1 MGKIGNVFS
10 SIDSSERKKF
20 REDKKAKKDVMKS
33 ALASESDVDKI
44 REEKNKY
51 LSEKAKIKG
60 EKKKLKNEVR
70 NKKVAARKG
79 FEDITDDEGKTISA
93 EDQAQALRD
102 TRKAKAKTYLRNFAS
117 QLTKGSNET
126 PKSKETRDD
135 FLEALQNQRDANKKA
150 EENIYKDKFKQMA
163 NDITNTVDTESED
176 NSKMMRLASYGDNNV
191 FGKGGNVNF
200 DKWVARNDDGS
211 VSFDNFMKSKEGNP
225 MNKIEPDSNPTSF
238 MKKEFLKR
246 RGY

>member
-20 REDKKAKKDVMKS
+20 RGDKKAAKDVMKS
-33 ALASESDVDKI
+33 ALVSESDVDKI

-60 EKKKLKNEVR
+60 EKKRLKNEVR

-102 TRKAKAKTYLRNFAS
+102 KRKAKTKQYLRNFAS

-126 PKSKETRDD
+126 PKSQETRDD
-135 FLEALQNQRDANKKA
+135 FLEALRKQQEINKQNEIDTTNETNKQTA
-150 EENIYKDKFKQMA
+150 ADIENFLKYPG
-163 NDITNTVDTESED
+163 D
-176 NSKMMRLASYGDNNV
+176 NSTIFNAASGLDNNV
-191 FGKGGNVNF
+191 DLWNKYGQG
-200 DKWVARNDDGS
+200 DTP
-211 VSFDNFMKSKEGNP
+211 VS
-225 MNKIEPDSNPTSF
+225 KIEPDSNPTSF
-238 MKKEFLKR
+238 MKKEYFKR

>member
-10 SIDSSERKKF
+10 SMDSSERKKF
-20 REDKKAKKDVMKS
+20 RGDKKAAKDVMKS
-33 ALASESDVDKI
+33 ALVSESDVDKI

-60 EKKKLKNEVR
+60 EKKRLKNEVR

-93 EDQAQALRD
+93 EDQAQSLRD
-102 TRKAKAKTYLRNFAS
+102 TRKAKAKQYLRNFAS

-135 FLEALQNQRDANKKA
+135 FLQAMRNQQNAN
-150 EENIYKDKFKQMA
+150 EESKRKLAADKLRQTA
-163 NDITNTVDTESED
+163 SDITNTLKVDGD
-176 NSKMMRLASYGDNNV
+176 NSKMLNNASGLDNNV
-191 FGKGGNVNF
+191 GLWNKYGQGAYEDSENETGVTPI
-200 DKWVARNDDGS
+200 S
-211 VSFDNFMKSKEGNP
+211 
-225 MNKIEPDSNPTSF
+225 KIEPDSNPTSF
-238 MKKEFLKR
+238 MKKEYFKR

>member
-51 LSEKAKIKG
+51 LSEKAKVKS

-79 FEDITDDEGKTISA
+79 FEDITNDEGKTISA

-117 QLTKGSNET
+117 QLTKGSNVT
-126 PKSKETRDD
+126 PKSVETRSD
-135 FLEALQNQRDANKKA
+135 FLEAMQNQRAANEENARRIKA
-150 EENIYKDKFKQMA
+150 EREKQ
-163 NDITNTVDTESED
+163 NSEDITNIVDGKNPD
-176 NSKMMRLASYGDNNV
+176 NSTMFNDALGLNTASAEGKDLYAQYYGTP
-191 FGKGGNVNF
+191 F
-200 DKWVARNDDGS
+200 DKA
-211 VSFDNFMKSKEGNP
+211 
-225 MNKIEPDSNPTSF
+225 EPDSNPTSF

>member
-20 REDKKAKKDVMKS
+20 RGDKKAAKDVMKS
-33 ALASESDVDKI
+33 ALTNESDANKI
-44 REEKNKY
+44 REEKNKR

-60 EKKKLKNEVR
+60 EKKRLKNEVR

-79 FEDITDDEGKTISA
+79 FEDITNDEGKVVSA

-117 QLTKGSNET
+117 QLTKGSNVT
-126 PKSKETRDD
+126 PKSVETRSD
-135 FLEALQNQRDANKKA
+135 FLEAMQNQRAANEKA
-150 EENIYKDKFKQMA
+150 EKDTHKANFEQMA
-163 NDITNTVDTESED
+163 NDITGTVDTESED
-176 NSKMMRLASYGDNNV
+176 NSKMMARVSGLDNNV
-191 FGKGGNVNF
+191 GLWNKYGQGAYEDSENGTGVT
-200 DKWVARNDDGS
+200 
-211 VSFDNFMKSKEGNP
+211 P
-225 MNKIEPDSNPTSF
+225 INKIEPDSNPTSF

>member
-51 LSEKAKIKG
+51 LSEKAKVKS

-79 FEDITDDEGKTISA
+79 FEDITNDEGKTISA

-126 PKSKETRDD
+126 PKSVETRSD
-135 FLEALQNQRDANKKA
+135 FLEAMQNQRAANEENARRIKA
-150 EENIYKDKFKQMA
+150 EREKQ
-163 NDITNTVDTESED
+163 NSEDITNIVDGKNPD
-176 NSKMMRLASYGDNNV
+176 NSTMFNDALGLNTAS
-191 FGKGGNVNF
+191 
-200 DKWVARNDDGS
+200 
-211 VSFDNFMKSKEGNP
+211 
-225 MNKIEPDSNPTSF
+225 
-238 MKKEFLKR
+238 
-246 RGY
+246 